1 MDVKEKKQVATIEDR
16 LKTLEQEHIEL
27 KETHTE
33 LRKTIELQTIA
44 IGALVN
50 KATLEKLNEKYDK
63 LFDTLIVHDQFTNQ
77 QLAEVRDQITE
88 VDGKVVGLQTQMN
101 QQITEVDGKVVGLQT
116 QLRQTEKR
124 IDTRF
129 ENIEALLAQIIER
142 LP

>member
-1 MDVKEKKQVATIEDR
+1 MATIEDR